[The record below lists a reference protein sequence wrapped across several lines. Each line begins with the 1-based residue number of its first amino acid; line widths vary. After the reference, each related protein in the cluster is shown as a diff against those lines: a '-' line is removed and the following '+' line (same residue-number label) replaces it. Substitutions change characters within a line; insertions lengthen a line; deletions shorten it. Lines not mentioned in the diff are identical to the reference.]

1 VTRSADW
8 LKERTYHH
16 NEFADVAEL
25 VKRKE
30 QRGLKISLCF
40 PTLNEEVTIAK
51 EIVIIRSELQ
61 LRQPL
66 IDEIVVIDSGS
77 TDRTRE
83 IAAEFG
89 AKVYLS
95 DEILPAYPPYK
106 GKGENL
112 WKALYVLDGD
122 IILYIDADIKN
133 IHPRFA
139 YGLLGPLLLNDDV
152 RFVKAFY
159 DRPIA
164 LDQKT
169 VKPTGGGRVTELV
182 TRPLFSIFYPE
193 LSQIIQPLSGEY
205 AGFRECFDSIS
216 FPIGY
221 GIETSMLMDIYE
233 RWGMDVMAQVDL
245 DKRVHRNQTTL
256 ALGRM
261 SFGII
266 QTFLAK
272 LRESGKASL
281 ATELHKTMIQY
292 ELEDGYYRKRESDI
306 VIVERPP
313 ILGIPEYRAKFPAR
327 AADTHPLIARSMT
340 DPVATPTANITG
352 QEGSALA

>member
-1 VTRSADW
+1 VIASEDW

-16 NEFADVAEL
+16 SQFADIQDL
-25 VKRKE
+25 VRRKTV
-30 QRGLKISLCF
+30 RDLKISLCF
-40 PTLNEEVTIAK
+40 PTLNEAATIAK

-61 LRQPL
+61 IRHQL

-83 IAAEFG
+83 IAAEYG

-95 DEILPAYPPYK
+95 DEILPNYPPYK

-139 YGLLGPLLLNDDV
+139 YGLLGPLLMDDDI

-159 DRPIA
+159 DRPIT

-169 VKPTGGGRVTELV
+169 VRPSGGGRVTELV

-205 AGFRECFDSIS
+205 AGFRECFESIP

-233 RWGMDVMAQVDL
+233 RWGMDVIAQVDL

-266 QTFLAK
+266 QTFIAK
-272 LRESGKASL
+272 LSAAGKANI
-281 ATELHKTMIQY
+281 ATELHRTMIQY
-292 ELEDGYYRKRESDI
+292 ELEDGVYHRKQSEI

-313 ILGIPEYRAKFPAR
+313 IIDLPEYRSKFHAERP
-327 AADTHPLIARSMT
+327 
-340 DPVATPTANITG
+340 
-352 QEGSALA
+352 